1 MKLVVNENHWWAG
14 SSAENS
20 GRKTKVHEF
29 DEKYLEYGKTLLI
42 SYSFTDKRTD
52 VADIELGIKI
62 TDKKDNKLSITI
74 LSKFLFVKPKNISV
88 DGKSFVLNKIKRPQ
102 ENEELTVE
110 TMKNILFLSTNSYD
124 AGEEYTIYLVD

>member
-20 GRKTKVHEF
+20 GRKTKVYEF

-62 TDKKDNKLSITI
+62 TDKKDNKLAITI
-74 LSKFLFVKPKNISV
+74 LSKFLSTKPKNISA
-88 DGKSFVLNKIKRPQ
+88 DGKSFILNKIKQPQ
-102 ENEELTVE
+102 ENEELTIE

-124 AGEEYTIYLVD
+124 AGEDYTIYLVD

>member
-1 MKLVVNENHWWAG
+1 MKLVVNEKHWWAG

-20 GRKTKVHEF
+20 GKTKVYEF

-74 LSKFLFVKPKNISV
+74 LSKFLSMKPKNISV
-88 DGKSFVLNKIKRPQ
+88 DGKNFVLNKIKQPQ
-102 ENEELTVE
+102 ENEELTME
-110 TMKNILFLSTNSYD
+110 TMKNILFLSTNSCD

>member
-20 GRKTKVHEF
+20 GRKTKVYEF

-74 LSKFLFVKPKNISV
+74 LSKFLSVKPKNISV

-124 AGEEYTIYLVD
+124 AGEDYTIYLVD